1 MNQKRFL
8 MGIDNGGSKV
18 KCAIFDLEGREIASA
33 GTSLP
38 IHQPAAGFVERDP
51 QAVWNQNCQVIRETI
66 QKSGIH
72 SGQIAAVSL
81 CGYGGGLCLVDK
93 NKTPVYPVIVSTD
106 TRAHKQVQAL
116 QSKGAAR
123 QIFEI
128 THQNPWEGQAAAL
141 LGWFREE
148 KPEILYRAEYLLT
161 IKDFIRS
168 RLTGECSTELTD
180 ASNHNLIDPHTKSYS
195 DRLFHISGLDE
206 EHRLFGDP
214 LLSSRTIAGCITRQ
228 AAELTGLVPGT
239 PVAAGLYDVSACT
252 LGCGSLAPGTLAITN
267 GTWSMASYLAPSFEN
282 ADDSTIVT
290 VSAVTDRFL
299 LEQGSATGT
308 INLDWYLDHFIAKMN
323 PGLSREQ
330 LYQLCAQAVC
340 RPDLQNGIVF
350 VPYLY
355 ANSSDQDAKGAFF
368 NLAGHHSEHDLLY
381 AVMEGILLSARRHI
395 KLLEQGTEPFSSAAL
410 SGGISASPQWSQM
423 FCDILQIPVSI
434 MQGTQQGARGAAM
447 CAGIAV
453 GEFDNFYQAAD
464 AMSHP
469 ACTLYPRDQYRSHFS
484 RRTEIYEHT
493 LQALN
498 HFYELV

>member
-1 MNQKRFL
+1 MNQKRFF

-18 KCAIFDLEGREIASA
+18 KCAIFDLEGKEIASA
-33 GTSLP
+33 GASVP

-51 QAVWNQNCQVIRETI
+51 QTVWKQNCQVIREAI
-66 QKSGIH
+66 HKSGIY
-72 SGQIAAVSL
+72 SEQIAAVSL

-93 NKTPVYPVIVSTD
+93 NQTPVYPIIVSTD
-106 TRAHKQVQAL
+106 TRAHRQVQVL
-116 QSKGAAR
+116 QTSGAAR

-128 THQNPWEGQAAAL
+128 THQNPWEGQACAL

-148 KPEILYRAEYLLT
+148 KPELLSQAAYLLT

-168 RLTGECSTELTD
+168 RLTGECSAELTD
-180 ASNHNLIDPHTKSYS
+180 ASNHNLIDPHTRLYS

-206 EHRLFGDP
+206 ERRLFDYP
-214 LLSSRTIAGCITRQ
+214 LLSPDTIAGCITRE
-228 AAELTGLVPGT
+228 AAEATGLIQGT

-252 LGCGSLAPGTLAITN
+252 LGCGSLASGTLAITN

-282 ADDSTIVT
+282 ADGSTIVT
-290 VSAVTDRFL
+290 VSAIKDRFL

-308 INLDWYLDHFIAKMN
+308 INLDWYLDHFIAKIN

-340 RPDLQNGIVF
+340 RPDPQNGIVF

-355 ANSSDQDAKGAFF
+355 ANGSDQDAKGAFF
-368 NLAGHHSEHDLLY
+368 NLAGHHNEHDLLY
-381 AVMEGILLSARRHI
+381 AVMEGILLSSRRHI
-395 KLLEQGTEPFSSAAL
+395 KLLERGTGPFLTAAL

-453 GEFDNFYQAAD
+453 REFDNFYQAAS

-484 RRTEIYEHT
+484 QRAEIYEHT
-493 LQALN
+493 LQALK